1 LTALVLCYAVA
12 IISAFGSSIGTLGI
26 ALPLAAPLLT
36 MGEIGALGFVAALA
50 FSATVVD
57 VSPFS
62 TNGVMVLAEAE
73 VEDKAKFQ
81 RKMLA
86 YCALVVA
93 VAPLVVWGLVVV
105 PTSV

>member
-1 LTALVLCYAVA
+1 MVRRLTGRM
-12 IISAFGSSIGTLGI
+12 SD

-73 VEDKAKFQ
+73 VDDNTKFQ

-86 YCALVVA
+86 YCGLIVA
-93 VAPLVVWGLVVV
+93 VAPPLVWGLVVV